1 MTIKRIFCM
10 IMAVIGGLGVIGS
23 LPLKMIRGT
32 SLGPGMMPMLYSI
45 ALILLAAVFALTD
58 NGENKISWKG
68 LFVQPVLDGV
78 IFTALCFSM
87 FVVLCLFGT
96 TAALA
101 LFCISAL
108 TLLKRMSFRKAV
120 VFGIVWSVVLYV
132 VFVRLLGVPFEQG
145 AIVKSFYKAFIY

>member
-58 NGENKISWKG
+58 NGKIRYHGK
-68 LFVQPVLDGV
+68 V
-78 IFTALCFSM
+78 
-87 FVVLCLFGT
+87 CLFSLFLMESFLLHYV
-96 TAALA
+96 LA
-101 LFCISAL
+101 CLLFCAFL
-108 TLLKRMSFRKAV
+108 EP
-120 VFGIVWSVVLYV
+120 
-132 VFVRLLGVPFEQG
+132 RLLWRYFVYQH
-145 AIVKSFYKAFIY
+145 